1 MAEEEDEVAVGM
13 EKGFMDEFFEQ
24 VGPLNTP
31 DSSLLLSV
39 FDLPFHL
46 RQADGIYSSQ
56 TEGQN
61 LSLYLILPGL
71 FFTFQSFHRSCPA
84 WRVLIRFIDDAV
96 GVFKVQPPSL
106 TE

>member
-24 VGPLNTP
+24 VGPFNTP
-31 DSSLLLSV
+31 DSSPLLSV

-56 TEGQN
+56 TEMKP
-61 LSLYLILPGL
+61 SD
-71 FFTFQSFHRSCPA
+71 
-84 WRVLIRFIDDAV
+84 VLICLGRICHYI
-96 GVFKVQPPSL
+96 
-106 TE
+106 